1 MKLPFEHIAE
11 PPQTSSVY
19 QHKSDIYSAAFARE
33 HAFNKAFAYFL
44 YAMMPLIVVYF
55 IGLKTMYLEIWDALY
70 IIFFAAIVGMVAYGR
85 FLSLYTD
92 ECREIMWENEVR
104 TGVDLDG
111 DGKIGNPETQSLKTI
126 INGIGKNERLMF
138 DGFSLSPSQIKAIA
152 STAIKTKT
160 LTVNWLESIGLTR
173 TQAESFRIQCVHK
186 NLAEMDDSGRIKI
199 NENGIDV
206 FTNNV

>member
-11 PPQTSSVY
+11 QPSVY

-44 YAMMPLIVVYF
+44 YAMMPLTVIYF
-55 IGLKTMYLEIWDALY
+55 IGLKTMYLEIFDALY
-70 IIFFAAIVGMVAYGR
+70 ILFFAAIVGMVAYGK

-111 DGKIGNPETQSLKTI
+111 DGKIGNPEVREMKTI
-126 INGIGKNERLMF
+126 IVGKQKNERLIF
-138 DGFSLSPSQIKAIA
+138 SSLSLTPSQIKNIA

-173 TQAESFRIQCVHK
+173 TQAESFRVQCVDK
-186 NLAEMDDSGRIKI
+186 NLADMDDSGRIKI